1 MMEDSSIVIAQAIAS
16 LECAEEIK
24 KYLRGL
30 FNQELLDPSLAI
42 AFYVRQAEEL
52 AAGWSPTSDV
62 NP

>member
-16 LECAEEIK
+16 LEIK

-42 AFYVRQAEEL
+42 SFYVRQAEEL
-52 AAGWSPTSDV
+52 ALGWSLPSDV

>member
-1 MMEDSSIVIAQAIAS
+1 MMEDSSIVIAQAIAA

-42 AFYVRQAEEL
+42 SFYVRQAEEL
-52 AAGWSPTSDV
+52 AAGWSQTSDA